1 MGTTSMLHQIKSSD
15 LAGLSLEDRLELLG
29 SLADPSNA
37 SNGSGTAYLQGHIEE
52 FEERFRMT
60 SEEMLCALEE
70 GRIEETD
77 QIASWLFYLDA
88 MRIHVG

>member
-1 MGTTSMLHQIKSSD
+1 MLHQVTSED
-15 LAGLSLEDRLELLG
+15 LSGLSIEERLELLD
-29 SLADPSNA
+29 SLADPSKA
-37 SNGSGTAYLQGHIEE
+37 FNGSGAAYLKGHIEE

-60 SEEMLCALEE
+60 SEEMLCALRE

-88 MRIHVG
+88 MQVHGG